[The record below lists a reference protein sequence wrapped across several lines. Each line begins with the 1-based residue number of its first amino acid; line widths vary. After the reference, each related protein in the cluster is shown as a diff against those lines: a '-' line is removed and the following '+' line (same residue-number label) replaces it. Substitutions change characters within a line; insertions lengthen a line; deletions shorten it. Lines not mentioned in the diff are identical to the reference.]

1 MARLVSLGLTI
12 SLVSLTAC
20 DGWIQ
25 DRNSGDSAT
34 DSALPTSPTESD
46 SSTDTGED
54 NSEEPSSSD
63 AGGGS
68 ENSDNNSGDN
78 SAPQRPEFSSEQI
91 EIEGQPTELT
101 LKLFTEPE
109 LPYSTY
115 VPIDEFVTDIQETD
129 QVTVVTHYAN
139 FGGTLNENAYIR
151 MVLPKRP
158 TTVEALQEQIL
169 GEEGL
174 LASQSWQITDRTD
187 VVVWPWAREYIHY
200 LSSDADENSAGE
212 ILIGEHEGQG
222 FYILSHYPI
231 EYTEGFEPR
240 AMVLINELQFKNS
253 QG

>member
-1 MARLVSLGLTI
+1 MVRLVSLGL
-12 SLVSLTAC
+12 LVSLAGLAGC
-20 DGWIQ
+20 DAWTQ
-25 DRNSGDSAT
+25 ESGDPVDVPSDSESPT
-34 DSALPTSPTESD
+34 STTPDSADDPSTGLGSSPEETSSENVDDDSD
-46 SSTDTGED
+46 Q
-54 NSEEPSSSD
+54 SSS
-63 AGGGS
+63 AR
-68 ENSDNNSGDN
+68 
-78 SAPQRPEFSSEQI
+78 QRPEFSSEQI

-115 VPIDEFVTDIQETD
+115 LPIDEFVTDIQETD
-129 QVTVVTHYAN
+129 QATVVTHYAN

-151 MVLPKRP
+151 VVLPKRS
-158 TTVEALQEQIL
+158 TTVETLQEQVL

-174 LASQSWQITDRTD
+174 MASQNWQITDRTD

-200 LSSDADENSAGE
+200 LSSDADQNSAGE

-240 AMVLINELQFKNS
+240 AMVLINELQFKS
-253 QG
+253 SEG

>member
-1 MARLVSLGLTI
+1 MVRLVSLGL
-12 SLVSLTAC
+12 LVSLAGLAGC
-20 DGWIQ
+20 DAWMQ
-25 DRNSGDSAT
+25 
-34 DSALPTSPTESD
+34 ESD
-46 SSTDTGED
+46 LVDSPSDSESPAPPRTPDPADNSSTGLGS
-54 NSEEPSSSD
+54 NPEE
-63 AGGGS
+63 AAS
-68 ENSDNNSGDN
+68 ENADDDSDQAD
-78 SAPQRPEFSSEQI
+78 AARQRPEFSSEQI

-115 VPIDEFVTDIQETD
+115 VPIDEFVTDIQETE
-129 QVTVVTHYAN
+129 QATVVTHYAN
-139 FGGTLNENAYIR
+139 FGGTLNENAYMR
-151 MVLPKRP
+151 VVLPKRS

-174 LASQSWQITDRTD
+174 MASQNWQITDRTD

-200 LSSDADENSAGE
+200 LSRDADQNSAGE

-240 AMVLINELQFKNS
+240 AMVLINELQFKS
-253 QG
+253 SEG